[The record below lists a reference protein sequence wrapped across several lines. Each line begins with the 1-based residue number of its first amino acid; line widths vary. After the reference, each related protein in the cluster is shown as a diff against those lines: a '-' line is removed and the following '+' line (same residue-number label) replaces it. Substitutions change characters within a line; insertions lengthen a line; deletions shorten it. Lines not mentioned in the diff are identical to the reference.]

1 VVSNEPERSAI
12 LDMNIGDGHQKEGW
26 AKEVVRLLLAGQLP
40 DRSMEIESGK
50 IRVPTEEIV

>member
-1 VVSNEPERSAI
+1 VASNEPERREI
-12 LDMNIGDGHQKEGW
+12 LDVNIGDGHQKEGW